1 MLTKHRHQV
10 HWRAGAEE
18 RAGDA
23 QDEKLRPQIAQRD
36 QRDPARDGARA
47 GHESGPLSAARRN
60 RRAPARSAE
69 RNCVTMRHLKSG
81 RQLSRNSSHRWALMR
96 NLVTALLR
104 NEKIQTTDAKAK
116 ELRRWADRVI
126 TLGKQGSL
134 HARRQAL
141 SIVQDKAVVR
151 KLFDTLAPRFKD
163 RPGGYTRIIK
173 LGIRRGDAAQMS
185 LIELV
190 GAEGEKEARKTGE
203 KKGRRA
209 RRRQRQQEAAA

>member
-1 MLTKHRHQV
+1 
-10 HWRAGAEE
+10 
-18 RAGDA
+18 
-23 QDEKLRPQIAQRD
+23 
-36 QRDPARDGARA
+36 
-47 GHESGPLSAARRN
+47 
-60 RRAPARSAE
+60 
-69 RNCVTMRHLKSG
+69 MRHLKSG

-173 LGIRRGDAAQMS
+173 IGIRRGDAAPVS

-190 GAEGEKEARKTGE
+190 TAVEAPAEKPAP

-209 RRRQRQQEAAA
+209 RRREAAQQQAAAS